1 MNNQISICQEIS
13 DLINKEYNP
22 QFYAAPGVDRI
33 GKMANKHEVTVI
45 NDNGLQ
51 FKIYP
56 SQNYNQ
62 IEVNNYGNESI
73 TNVQDITQ
81 KLALTT
87 AKVTKKYL

>member
-1 MNNQISICQEIS
+1 M
-13 DLINKEYNP
+13 
-22 QFYAAPGVDRI
+22 V
-33 GKMANKHEVTVI
+33 NKHEVTVI
-45 NDNGLQ
+45 NDRGLQ